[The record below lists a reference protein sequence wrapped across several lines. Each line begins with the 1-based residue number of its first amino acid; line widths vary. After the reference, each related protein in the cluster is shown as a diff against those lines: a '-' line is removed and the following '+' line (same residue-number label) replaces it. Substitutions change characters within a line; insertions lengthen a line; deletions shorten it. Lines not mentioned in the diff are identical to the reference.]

1 MLQPPGLPLQALA
14 SLTASQELFPTE
26 VNMHQQLVMWK
37 MVFLSWTD
45 RELQPR
51 TKQPPHPS
59 GSGASSLT
67 NSPEQKCFRSMAFQ
81 TDKWFV
87 CFLLPS
93 FLLIFRGG
101 YFAILK
107 QRGYTP
113 LLKTYTRHLMFI
125 SIIVYLLCLQCFVSL
140 RV

>member
-1 MLQPPGLPLQALA
+1 MPQPTGLPLQALA

-26 VNMHQQLVMWK
+26 VNTQQQLVMWK

-51 TKQPPHPS
+51 TKQPFHPS

-67 NSPEQKCFRSMAFQ
+67 NSQGQKCFRSMAFQ

-93 FLLIFRGG
+93 FLLIFRGVT
-101 YFAILK
+101 LPS
-107 QRGYTP
+107 P
-113 LLKTYTRHLMFI
+113 LLSSNRGATHHFLRHMHVI
-125 SIIVYLLCLQCFVSL
+125 
-140 RV
+140 